1 MATLLVRNLDPDLVR
16 RLKERARA
24 HGRSVEAEHR
34 AILAEALAPA
44 ATTRD
49 LIAALERCAW
59 IGELDVDALRDRE
72 PPRELELDPADD
84 TAVR

>member
-34 AILAEALAPA
+34 AILAEALGGSVDTEEWIARVRRGPLA
-44 ATTRD
+44 D
-49 LIAALERCAW
+49 LTDETWSTILAREDR
-59 IGELDVDALRDRE
+59 GRSVDW
-72 PPRELELDPADD
+72 P
-84 TAVR
+84 